1 MKTHDRLRI
10 VFAEVRQNW
19 RAFAYVMQMHENRY
33 IKRTGVAGIRAR
45 AATFIWILVKEDAS
59 QLELSVNHSIG
70 GIMEYLSEII
80 SFLAGAGISWAVTF
94 TVYSFK
100 LKQIN
105 MNQSSPT
112 QNGNTVTNG
121 SIVGRDQTN
130 SH

>member
-1 MKTHDRLRI
+1 MRL
-10 VFAEVRQNW
+10 
-19 RAFAYVMQMHENRY
+19 HENHSK
-33 IKRTGVAGIRAR
+33 KRVGVAGKRAR
-45 AATFIWILVKEDAS
+45 AATFITFIGILVKGDAS

-70 GIMEYLSEII
+70 DIMEYLGEII
-80 SFLAGAGISWAVTF
+80 SFLAGAGISWAISF
-94 TVYSFK
+94 NLYSFK

-112 QNGNTVTNG
+112 QSGNTVNNG

>member
-1 MKTHDRLRI
+1 
-10 VFAEVRQNW
+10 
-19 RAFAYVMQMHENRY
+19 
-33 IKRTGVAGIRAR
+33 
-45 AATFIWILVKEDAS
+45 
-59 QLELSVNHSIG
+59 
-70 GIMEYLSEII
+70 MEYLGEII
-80 SFLAGAGISWAVTF
+80 SFLAGASVSWAVTF

-112 QNGNTVTNG
+112 QNGNTVKNG